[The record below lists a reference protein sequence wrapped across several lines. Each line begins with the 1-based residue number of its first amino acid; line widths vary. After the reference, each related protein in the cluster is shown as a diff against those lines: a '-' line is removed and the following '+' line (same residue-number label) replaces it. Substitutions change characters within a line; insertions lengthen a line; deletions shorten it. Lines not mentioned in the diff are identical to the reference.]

1 MTTAI
6 DINTGRHIFVK
17 LVAIHERGRSDILR
31 IADAITGKGVWLE
44 SGQWCADAITG
55 KGAWMKSGYQW
66 CIDMEDN
73 DFDYVAERVECVY
86 CTDEKEWEASANV
99 KLAEYGLKL
108 GKFDEE
114 AGDRW
119 ELVDGD

>member
-31 IADAITGKGVWLE
+31 F
-44 SGQWCADAITG
+44 ADAITG

-86 CTDEKEWEASANV
+86 CTDEKEWEASANA